1 MKLVTEFGKLCAAQ
15 VAAHPECK
23 TNAVWMAK
31 YMRNQFKFFGLKAPM
46 RRELQKE
53 LVKTHK
59 DTFRDRSFLLQF
71 LPLLWEQEEREFQC
85 FGVDLLQ
92 QFRKDVLGSSSA
104 EDFKEASSCV
114 ERLLTY
120 KSWWDTVDA
129 LSYPGSYIR
138 CVEPPSL
145 PFVKIRKESTH
156 SFMLLMFTQ
165 QVVTPIPLSLL

>member
-1 MKLVTEFGKLCAAQ
+1 MPKVRRLQRKAGTSQLYPSSKKSQAQEPRASSSFASPRSSSAASKEKEPSICMKLITEFGKLCAAQ

-71 LPLLWEQEEREFQC
+71 LPLLWE
-85 FGVDLLQ
+85 
-92 QFRKDVLGSSSA
+92 
-104 EDFKEASSCV
+104 
-114 ERLLTY
+114 
-120 KSWWDTVDA
+120 
-129 LSYPGSYIR
+129 
-138 CVEPPSL
+138 
-145 PFVKIRKESTH
+145 
-156 SFMLLMFTQ
+156 
-165 QVVTPIPLSLL
+165 